1 MPKPKEQEE
10 ERFPLF
16 PFLVLMVLRLS
27 EPISFSIIFPFIN
40 PLVAELKGEDS
51 NVGLWAGLIESLFM
65 ATQCFTLL
73 FWGGQSDKRGRK
85 PILLFGLSGSALSI
99 VLFGLS
105 KSFWWAVVARC
116 LAGALNGNVAV

>member
-1 MPKPKEQEE
+1 M
-10 ERFPLF
+10 F
-16 PFLVLMVLRLS
+16 PFLVLMVLRIS

-99 VLFGLS
+99 TLFGLS

-116 LAGALNGNVAV
+116 LSGALNGNVAV